1 MALAARGTLRGAG
14 TFCAQMLLLRSCHRL
29 LRRGQARALGAA
41 AAASSM
47 APSVQFSP
55 AQRSLFDEPL
65 AIAVQGLCPQ
75 QEVTLRLSLQDEGGE
90 LFQSCARYQ
99 AGSSGELDLTR
110 SPALPGLGGSFSGL
124 EPMGLFWSLQPQ
136 KPFRRLV
143 KRDVE
148 SPFCL
153 ELEVFEG
160 HGPLPSRLLA
170 RGAHER
176 GFLRDG
182 VRRIPVREGRIRATL
197 FLPPED
203 GPFPGII
210 DIYGTGG
217 GLPEYRA
224 SLLANHG
231 FATLALAYYG
241 YEDLPK
247 DMKEFHLEYFEE
259 AVNYMLQHSQ
269 VKGPGIGLLGISK
282 GGDLCISMA
291 SFLKGITATVTIN
304 GSVANVGAVLRYKD
318 ITIPPLGINW
328 KRIKIDKSGIA
339 DIVDVLNNPLEGPDR
354 QSFIPLEK
362 AEGHFL
368 FIVGKDDHNWKSEFF
383 ATEASNRLQAH
394 GKEKPVIVCYP
405 GAGHYIEPPFSP
417 MCSASMHL
425 LVGNPVIWGGE
436 PKAHS
441 VAQVDAWQK
450 IQAFFHKHLSGK
462 QCVTGK
468 L

>member
-1 MALAARGTLRGAG
+1 MAVSACCTLRGAG
-14 TFCAQMLLLRSCHRL
+14 RFRAQRLLLRSCPPVL
-29 LRRGQARALGAA
+29 SPARALGRAA
-41 AAASSM
+41 AAATSSM

-65 AIAVQGLCPQ
+65 AVTVQGLCPQ
-75 QEVTLRLSLQDEGGE
+75 QEVTLRLSLKDEGGE
-90 LFQSCARYQ
+90 LFQSSARYK
-99 AGSSGELDLTR
+99 AESSGLLDLTR
-110 SPALPGLGGSFSGL
+110 SPALPGGSFSGL
-124 EPMGLFWSLQPQ
+124 EPMGLLWSLQPQ

-143 KRDVE
+143 KRDVQ

-197 FLPPED
+197 FLPPGD
-203 GPFPGII
+203 SPFPGII
-210 DIYGTGG
+210 DLYGTGG

-241 YEDLPK
+241 YEDLPR

-318 ITIPPLGINW
+318 ISIPPLGFDR

-339 DIVDVLNNPLEGPDR
+339 DIVDVLNNPLEGDDR
-354 QSFIPLEK
+354 QTFIPLEN

-383 ATEASNRLQAH
+383 ATEASHRLQAH
-394 GKEKPVIVCYP
+394 GKEKPEIICYP

-425 LVGNPVIWGGE
+425 LIGSPVIWGGE

-450 IQAFFHKHLSGK
+450 IQAFFHKYLNGK
-462 QCVTGK
+462 ECVAPK